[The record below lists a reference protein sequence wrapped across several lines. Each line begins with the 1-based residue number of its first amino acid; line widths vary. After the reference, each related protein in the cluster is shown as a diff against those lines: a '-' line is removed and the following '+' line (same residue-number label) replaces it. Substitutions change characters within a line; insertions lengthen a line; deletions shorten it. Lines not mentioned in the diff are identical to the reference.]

1 MTDNAPVFDAVFANG
16 RVASYRRLLQAMLD
30 AGLAPVLHR
39 EYAAKRDMKNIL
51 LLRHD
56 VDSDLEAAVS
66 MAAIEFQMGVRAT
79 YFLLPPGDYGRKSN
93 YYGRIAFGRVWHSR
107 KLLAA
112 VRRLLGYGHEV
123 GLHNDFA
130 QLSWITGRP
139 VEVLLREELAWF
151 RAHDIQV
158 VGSASHGSEFAKRNT
173 FVNYEMFSACKRRG
187 HEAGRTVSE
196 GGWQTTLHQLD
207 MGDLGLSY
215 EAYFLSR
222 DFAYSDSSKSV
233 VLAGP
238 KGYRAED
245 LTLAADADFRNL
257 VAVLKGVN
265 GARCMALVHPN
276 WWTFG
281 LRVGDTERS
290 GSTTAPATAATPMSE
305 VTGASAIATAFEG
318 TPALVVPPA
327 SEANAPTLAVADT
340 PAAPASV
347 PVPPVLADVFKLEDE
362 LTERELIEPEFIDPE
377 FIDSEFIEP
386 EFIEPEFAEARWAPV
401 SSAGQ
406 QTVISAAKPVP
417 KRGSESLAV
426 ARDFLDRN
434 PLPSNPRPGIAML
447 PFEYVRGFYEILL
460 GSDRVNFLDFNDLR
474 FPKDKDIRTAEGLTS
489 LYAEE
494 YRVWR
499 KNSLTSVDVPK
510 LNLLIQHDSDSA
522 PLETQYMCE
531 LEAASG
537 IKSTT
542 AIFCREIDD
551 DGTIRSYD
559 IDYTLLKRL
568 QDESGMCFAYHC
580 NAGEL
585 GGYHEP
591 DVANA
596 FNEDVEFLRSHGL
609 DIRYFSP
616 HGGATS
622 PKGVNNYSFFYPAF
636 SRHRLIWTHNRF
648 APSAQRYSDGG
659 WSVRIKR
666 GDASL
671 DLRKF
676 LMTNLSTRD
685 RPLTYRYFVL
695 IHPQYYFAKDR
706 KAAEKYFPNNPW
718 LKEFW
723 DLYENG
729 RAAEYW
735 VPFREALQRSL
746 AVR

>member
-1 MTDNAPVFDAVFANG
+1 MTDNAPVFDAVFSDG
-16 RVASYRRLLQAMLD
+16 RVASYRLLLQALLD

-39 EYAAKRDMKNIL
+39 EYAAKSDMKSIL

-56 VDSDLEAAVS
+56 VDSDLDAAVN
-66 MAAIEFQMGVRAT
+66 MASIEFQMGVRAT
-79 YFLLPPGDYGRKSN
+79 YFLLPPGDYGHKSN

-107 KLLAA
+107 KLLTA

-130 QLSWITGRP
+130 QLSWITGRS
-139 VEVLLREELAWF
+139 VESLLREELAWF
-151 RAHDIQV
+151 RSHHIQV
-158 VGSASHGSEFAKRNT
+158 VGSASHGSEFAKRNA
-173 FVNYEMFSACKRRG
+173 FVNYEMFSACQRRG

-196 GGWQTTLHQLD
+196 GEWQTKLHQLD

-215 EAYFLSR
+215 EAYFLAR
-222 DFAYSDSSKSV
+222 DFAYSDSSKRV

-238 KGYRAED
+238 KGYRADD
-245 LTLAADADFRNL
+245 LTLAADDDFQNL
-257 VAVLKGVN
+257 IAILKGVS

-281 LRVGDTERS
+281 LRAIEEGTC
-290 GSTTAPATAATPMSE
+290 STTAATATAAAAASQDTPSALTEAYTHEGKFNDAELDRSE
-305 VTGASAIATAFEG
+305 FADAGGLPSD
-318 TPALVVPPA
+318 
-327 SEANAPTLAVADT
+327 LAVEKKVIGAT
-340 PAAPASV
+340 N
-347 PVPPVLADVFKLEDE
+347 
-362 LTERELIEPEFIDPE
+362 
-377 FIDSEFIEP
+377 
-386 EFIEPEFAEARWAPV
+386 
-401 SSAGQ
+401 SA
-406 QTVISAAKPVP
+406 P
-417 KRGSESLAV
+417 KRGSEALAA
-426 ARDFLDRN
+426 ARGFLDRN

-460 GSDRVNFLDFNDLR
+460 ESDRVEFLDFNDLIFATDR
-474 FPKDKDIRTAEGLTS
+474 DVRTEEGLVS
-489 LYAEE
+489 LYADE
-494 YRVWR
+494 YRIWR
-499 KNSLTSVDVPK
+499 KKSLSSVDVPK

-522 PLETQYMCE
+522 PRETQYICE
-531 LEAASG
+531 LEAESG
-537 IKSTT
+537 MKSTT

-551 DGTIRSYD
+551 DGTVRRYD
-559 IDYTLLKRL
+559 IDYALLRRL
-568 QDESGMCFAYHC
+568 QDEKGMCFAYHC

-591 DVANA
+591 DVAIA

-616 HGGATS
+616 HGGASS
-622 PKGVNNYSFFYPAF
+622 PNGLNNYSFFYPSF
-636 SRHRLIWTHNRF
+636 SQHRLIWTHNRF

-659 WSVRIKR
+659 WGLRISR

-695 IHPQYYFAKDR
+695 IHPQYYFAKDS

-718 LKEFW
+718 LREFW
-723 DLYENG
+723 DLYQSG

-735 VPFREALQRSL
+735 VPFREVLQRSL
-746 AVR
+746 SGH

>member
-1 MTDNAPVFDAVFANG
+1 MTDNTPVFDAVFANG
-16 RVASYRRLLQAMLD
+16 RVASYRQLLQAMLD

-39 EYAAKRDMKNIL
+39 EYAAKRDMKSIL
-51 LLRHD
+51 LMRHD
-56 VDSDLEAAVS
+56 VDSDLDAAVN

-107 KLLAA
+107 KLLTAL
-112 VRRLLGYGHEV
+112 RRLLGYGHEV

-139 VEVLLREELAWF
+139 VETLLREELAWF

-158 VGSASHGSEFAKRNT
+158 VGSASHGSEFAKRNG
-173 FVNYEMFSACKRRG
+173 FVNYEMFSACQRRG
-187 HEAGRTVSE
+187 YEAGRTISA
-196 GGWQTTLHQLD
+196 GGWQTQLHQVD
-207 MGDLGLSY
+207 MDDLGLSY

-222 DFAYSDSSKSV
+222 DFAYSDSSNSV

-238 KGYRAED
+238 KGYRAEG
-245 LTLAADADFRNL
+245 LTLAADADFQNL

-281 LRVGDTERS
+281 LREEDAGRPSSMTPATDGMPMPAVTMVSKAVAGSDAAPDSEATSASEATAPTSAMS
-290 GSTTAPATAATPMSE
+290 GTPATATIVATPRI
-305 VTGASAIATAFEG
+305 VTE
-318 TPALVVPPA
+318 
-327 SEANAPTLAVADT
+327 D
-340 PAAPASV
+340 
-347 PVPPVLADVFKLEDE
+347 FKLEEE
-362 LTERELIEPEFIDPE
+362 LAELGSIKPEFVEPEFIDPE
-377 FIDSEFIEP
+377 FVEP
-386 EFIEPEFAEARWAPV
+386 EFVAQELVKPDFSEGPRAPV
-401 SSAGQ
+401 ASAGQ
-406 QTVISAAKPVP
+406 ESLISTEKPTP
-417 KRGSESLAV
+417 KRGSESLA
-426 ARDFLDRN
+426 AMRAFLDRN

-447 PFEYVRGFYEILL
+447 PFEYVRGFYEALL
-460 GSDRVNFLDFNDLR
+460 ASDRVNFLDFNDLR
-474 FPKDKDIRTAEGLTS
+474 FPEDKDISTEEGLAS

-499 KNSLTSVDVPK
+499 KTSLASVDVST

-522 PLETQYMCE
+522 PRETQYMCE

-537 IKSTT
+537 MKSTT

-559 IDYTLLKRL
+559 IDYALLKRL

-585 GGYHEP
+585 GGFHEP

-596 FNEDVEFLRSHGL
+596 FNEDVEFLRSKGL

-636 SRHRLIWTHNRF
+636 SQHRLVWTHNRF
-648 APSAQRYSDGG
+648 APSAQLTTGSPRARSVTLTAGG
-659 WSVRIKR
+659 RS
-666 GDASL
+666 GSNAA
-671 DLRKF
+671 
-676 LMTNLSTRD
+676 TR
-685 RPLTYRYFVL
+685 VS
-695 IHPQYYFAKDR
+695 I
-706 KAAEKYFPNNPW
+706 
-718 LKEFW
+718 
-723 DLYENG
+723 
-729 RAAEYW
+729 
-735 VPFREALQRSL
+735 
-746 AVR
+746 